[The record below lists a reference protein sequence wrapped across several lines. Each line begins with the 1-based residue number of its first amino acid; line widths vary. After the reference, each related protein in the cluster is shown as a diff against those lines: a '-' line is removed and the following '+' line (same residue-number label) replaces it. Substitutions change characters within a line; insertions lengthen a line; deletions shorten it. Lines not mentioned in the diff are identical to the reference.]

1 MKRNDKDITEEM
13 KHQFKIIVVFVYIVL
28 CNPFAYSAEENDLSE
43 AINSLFDNRE
53 GRPGCAVGVIN
64 NGKYIHK
71 RGYGLANLENN
82 ISIDENSI
90 FRIGSISKQF
100 TAMTIAI
107 LEEKGLL
114 TFEDEMQKHIPDLI
128 DYGEKVTINQMVHHF
143 SGLGDYEYMD
153 YPGRF
158 RNAVDEEFR
167 WGNEDYLT
175 NDEFH
180 ALIKTLPLIRKPE
193 RKFWYSNT
201 GYALLALV
209 AQNLSGLS
217 LRELAEREIFNPLEM
232 NDTFFNDDVN
242 LIVKNRADAYS
253 PIKGKSGQYKI
264 NMTNLSWVGDG
275 GVHTSLNDFIKW
287 DQNFYDNKLGGA
299 DVSLIKTMEKTYAET
314 KVKKRN
320 QKMSREQRNQQT
332 YAFAQNLAYYN
343 GYKRWSH
350 SGSWVGYLAYYTRF
364 PELSFSTAVFCNT
377 NEINATKIA
386 NDIVD
391 LFFKMKQKSSD

>member
-1 MKRNDKDITEEM
+1 M
-13 KHQFKIIVVFVYIVL
+13 KHQFKIIVVFVCILL
-28 CNPFAYSAEENDLSE
+28 CNPFAYGAEENNLSK
-43 AINSLFDNRE
+43 AIDSLFDNRE

-64 NGKYIHK
+64 NGEYIHK
-71 RGYGLANLENN
+71 RGYGLANLEQN

-90 FRIGSISKQF
+90 FRIASISKQF
-100 TAMTIAI
+100 TAMAIAI

-114 TFEDEMQKHIPDLI
+114 AFDDEMQKHIPDLI
-128 DYGEKVTINQMVHHF
+128 DYGEKVTINQMIHHF

-175 NDEFH
+175 NKEFY
-180 ALIKTLPLIRKPE
+180 ALIKTLPLFRKPE
-193 RKFWYSNT
+193 RKFWYSNA
-201 GYALLALV
+201 GYALLTLV
-209 AQNLSGLS
+209 AQNVSGLN
-217 LRELAEREIFNPLEM
+217 LRELAERDIFKPLAM

-242 LIVKNRADAYS
+242 LIIKNRADGYS
-253 PIKGKSGQYKI
+253 PIKGKPGQYKI

-287 DQNFYDNKLGGA
+287 DQNFYDNKLGA
-299 DVSLIKTMEKTYAET
+299 AEVSLIKTMEKTYAET

-320 QKMSREQRNQQT
+320 QKMSREQENQRT

-350 SGSWVGYLAYYTRF
+350 SGSWVGYLAHYTRF

-377 NEINATKIA
+377 NEIDATMIA
-386 NDIVD
+386 DNIVD
-391 LFFKMKQKSSD
+391 LFFKMKQESSD

>member
-1 MKRNDKDITEEM
+1 M
-13 KHQFKIIVVFVYIVL
+13 KHQFKIIVVFVCIFL
-28 CNPFAYSAEENDLSE
+28 CNPFAYSAEENDLSK
-43 AINSLFDNRE
+43 AIDSLFDNRE

-64 NGKYIHK
+64 NGQYIHK
-71 RGYGLANLENN
+71 RGYGLANLEHN

-100 TAMTIAI
+100 TAMAIAI

-114 TFEDEMQKHIPDLI
+114 AFDDEMQKHIPDLI
-128 DYGEKVTINQMVHHF
+128 DYGEEVTINQMIHHF
-143 SGLGDYEYMD
+143 SGLGDYEDMD

-175 NDEFH
+175 NEEFY
-180 ALIKTLPLIRKPE
+180 ALIKTLPLFRKPE
-193 RKFWYSNT
+193 RKFWYSNA
-201 GYALLALV
+201 GYALLTLV
-209 AQNLSGLS
+209 AQNVSGLS
-217 LRELAEREIFNPLEM
+217 LRELAERDIFNPLGM

-242 LIVKNRADAYS
+242 LIIKNRADGYS
-253 PIKGKSGQYKI
+253 PIKGKPGQYKI

-287 DQNFYDNKLGGA
+287 DQNFYDNKLGA
-299 DVSLIKTMEKTYAET
+299 AEVSLIKTMEKTYAET

-320 QKMSREQRNQQT
+320 QKMSREQENQRT

-350 SGSWVGYLAYYTRF
+350 SGSWVGYLAHYTRF

-377 NEINATKIA
+377 NEIDATMIA
-386 NDIVD
+386 DNIVD
-391 LFFKMKQKSSD
+391 LFFKMKQESSD